1 MVIDFQPS
9 GCLENFNSQEQSA
22 ANRTSSSLRY
32 FIAGGMAILLLIYN
46 IDSAN
51 SLYMRTFSFLKGRG
65 RRFRTIAY

>member
-9 GCLENFNSQEQSA
+9 GCLENFNPGTERNKPYLFQA
-22 ANRTSSSLRY
+22 GY
-32 FIAGGMAILLLIYN
+32 FIAEGMVIPLLIYN

-51 SLYMRTFSFLKGRG
+51 SLYMRTLRFLKG